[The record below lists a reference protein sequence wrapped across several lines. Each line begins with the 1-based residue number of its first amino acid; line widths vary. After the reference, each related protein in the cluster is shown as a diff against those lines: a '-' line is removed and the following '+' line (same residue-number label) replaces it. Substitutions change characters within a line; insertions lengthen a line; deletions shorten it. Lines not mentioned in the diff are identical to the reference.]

1 MHNSSFW
8 QPIVIKLVSNK
19 RTFEYVRN
27 TTENSELNGV
37 VSAEIHNIYGSFV
50 MILGLIYQSIHQILF
65 LAL

>member
-8 QPIVIKLVSNK
+8 QPIDIKLVSNT